1 MPGPPRTHPPAALAP
16 DIDRALVLHTRACT
30 HTATRALAWQRTWAA
45 AHCAPTEC
53 VPQWPVLKGRSNEEL
68 LVALKPI
75 KADYVD
81 IRNL

>member
-1 MPGPPRTHPPAALAP
+1 
-16 DIDRALVLHTRACT
+16 
-30 HTATRALAWQRTWAA
+30 WAA

>member
-1 MPGPPRTHPPAALAP
+1 
-16 DIDRALVLHTRACT
+16 
-30 HTATRALAWQRTWAA
+30 
-45 AHCAPTEC
+45 
-53 VPQWPVLKGRSNEEL
+53 VLKGRSNEEL